1 MQLARARGCDL
12 AVASAASARTVH
24 LIRASGRRVFWGS
37 FWFARTVRYPTR
49 LHLAGAQ
56 VWSLAG
62 SLVSGSSSEA
72 LSSSALL
79 PVGSDALEALYSGF
93 WFFWIKLFFVWGR
106 RVCCSPARTVRFGV
120 LVLVVD
126 LDVSLA
132 VSVVAEG
139 VDDVEAV
146 GVVDAEAEGVAK
158 LDHGV
163 LADVE
168 VVVVVDAGGDGVE
181 G

>member
-158 LDHGV
+158 LDH
-163 LADVE
+163 
-168 VVVVVDAGGDGVE
+168 
-181 G
+181 